1 MLKIAMIIWIMA
13 GAVFAGLA
21 VLVVLAVPSLSD
33 QAITLIGP
41 LASAGFV
48 VAMPIAFLV
57 AKKINRI
64 GALRS

>member
-1 MLKIAMIIWIMA
+1 MLKMAMIIWIMA

-21 VLVVLAVPSLSD
+21 VLVVLAIPSLSD

-48 VAMPIAFLV
+48 VAIPIAYLV
-57 AKKINRI
+57 AKRM
-64 GALRS
+64 GSVVRH